1 MVASPELPPDAV
13 EPSFG
18 SDRDGL
24 VWGYRFSPGQPATPV
39 DCPGAAQCLA
49 ESSARAGSDS
59 FFWLHFS
66 LANAAAERWLRQHLT
81 LPESFQAGLNEASGG
96 TRVEQDGDS
105 LIAVIHDVLFDFSFD
120 AADVSTVCLCVGP
133 RVMVSARPRPVRSL
147 DRLRIAIKGG
157 ASFTSTADLLAHLL
171 QDQAS
176 VLVDIVRQ
184 TTARVDDI
192 EDTLLRHRISIRRAE
207 LSSLRRLLVRLQR
220 LLAPEPAALFRLLS
234 RPPDW
239 IDEPDLQNLR
249 HSAEEFS
256 TAVADSAALVERIK
270 LLQEELAAII
280 NEQNNRILFLLTLAT
295 VLALPLNVIAGLF
308 GMNVGGIPLAG
319 HRHGFAIVLSI
330 VAALM
335 LVGGYFAFRRRE
347 G

>member
-1 MVASPELPPDAV
+1 MNGWPPITIGGALPVCALSSGMVASPELPPDAV

-96 TRVEQDGDS
+96 TRVEQDGNS

-234 RPPDW
+234 RPR
-239 IDEPDLQNLR
+239 IG
-249 HSAEEFS
+249 S
-256 TAVADSAALVERIK
+256 TSRICRTSGTRRRSS
-270 LLQEELAAII
+270 LLQ
-280 NEQNNRILFLLTLAT
+280 
-295 VLALPLNVIAGLF
+295 
-308 GMNVGGIPLAG
+308 
-319 HRHGFAIVLSI
+319 
-330 VAALM
+330 
-335 LVGGYFAFRRRE
+335 
-347 G
+347 